1 MSYDVTNK
9 IGPAICQGRR
19 QELEAKLFTV
29 KLHSYLAS
37 LPAGTLRSCAPVRHS
52 VYILY
57 YFV

>member
-1 MSYDVTNK
+1 
-9 IGPAICQGRR
+9 
-19 QELEAKLFTV
+19 
-29 KLHSYLAS
+29 LHSYCLAS